1 MNPRAALILCVFSL
15 TAPDGLRG
23 QVDTLFVDNGKVG
36 VGISSPA
43 VPLHVVATGAPANT
57 VLQVENDGPAR
68 FRFKNTVTGET
79 WNVGHQSPSGT
90 GLVFSDVG
98 DAVSELLVDVN
109 GNLIIAGTITTAGG
123 TYPDHVFTEGYPLL
137 PLPDLRRF
145 IDEHRHLPGIPT
157 AGEVA
162 AQGGV
167 NMSELQLG
175 LLKKVEEL
183 TLYALAQEEALHESR
198 AALEALEHSL
208 RERDARLAELE
219 LRRHD
224 LESRLDR
231 IERSMPSWS
240 QIPPAAIVDEDRHG
254 DAR

>member
-1 MNPRAALILCVFSL
+1 MNPRAALILLVFGL
-15 TAPDGLRG
+15 TAPEGLRG
-23 QVDTLFVDNGKVG
+23 QVETLVVDSGKVG
-36 VGISSPA
+36 VGTSSPA
-43 VPLHVVATGAPANT
+43 VPLHVVATGAPT

-68 FRFKNTVTGET
+68 LRFKNTVTGET
-79 WNVGHQSPSGT
+79 WNVGHQNPSGT
-90 GLVFSDVG
+90 GLVLSDVG

-109 GNLIIAGTITTAGG
+109 GNLIIAGTLTTAGG
-123 TYPDHVFTEGYPLL
+123 TYPDFVFAEGYPLL
-137 PLPDLRRF
+137 SLSELRRF
-145 IDEHRHLPGIPT
+145 IDQHRHLPGIPT

-162 AQGGV
+162 ARGGV

-175 LLKKVEEL
+175 LLEKVEEL
-183 TLYALAQEEALHESR
+183 TLYTLAQEEALRESR

-231 IERSMPSWS
+231 IERTIPGGS
-240 QIPPAAIVDEDRHG
+240 QILPAAILDEDRHG
-254 DAR
+254 DAGRP